1 MRIASLAITVD
12 RTAYRAFFILG
23 AIPVVVRGVYAA
35 LFRRSELDRRAL
47 LTVPLLGLSVAAYH
61 ALAQCVHQLG
71 HALAARSTGFPM
83 TGIRYEQAFAYS
95 EYPPDEPTLPD
106 SVHIRRSFGGIAGTA
121 LMLLIATLLWSRQG
135 RATNWFTRW
144 LLGSILLDS
153 LLLFFA
159 SAVLSDGMLF
169 IREEAWK
176 AKHAED

>member
-47 LTVPLLGLSVAAYH
+47 LTVPLLGLSVAAY
-61 ALAQCVHQLG
+61 